1 MTTSINEAVR
11 EATQTLTP
19 AGTARKR
26 SFAAFISLTQYDL
39 SILWGSWIIRFWFL
53 LTIIGAVSA
62 VLLARNY
69 SDQTSFFI
77 SWALVLYSGLGS
89 FVALIVST
97 SAISSERPFLGVAVI
112 SRGIAPT
119 PYLLAKLF
127 SRSLTILGMFLIVM
141 VPTMFIVQAQGLTND
156 METSGMLLA
165 LGYWSLML
173 MVLVFLGI
181 TFSVMFTNTLV
192 GVTVLG
198 VFWYMGLMLLAATYA
213 GDLTADGVLGG
224 LPLVLQGE
232 SRLVEISTILII
244 GGIPLLVLPFVA
256 TRIVNS
262 RDM

>member
-1 MTTSINEAVR
+1 MTTEINEAVQ
-11 EATQTLTP
+11 EATQPLWSP
-19 AGTARKR
+19 GTARKR
-26 SFAAFISLTQYDL
+26 AVAAFFSLTQYDL
-39 SILWGSWIIRFWFL
+39 SILWSSWVVRFWMM
-53 LTIIGAVSA
+53 LTIVGAISA
-62 VLLARNY
+62 VLVARNY

-77 SWALVLYSGLGS
+77 SWALVLYAGLGS
-89 FVALIVST
+89 FVALIVSA

-127 SRSLTILGMFLIVM
+127 SRSFTILGMFLIVM
-141 VPTMFIVQAQGLTND
+141 VPTMFIVQTQGLDND
-156 METSGMLLA
+156 MTTSGMLIA
-165 LGYWSLML
+165 IAYWSLML
-173 MVLVFLGI
+173 TVLVFLGI
-181 TFSVMFTNTLV
+181 TFSVTFTNTLL

-232 SRLVEISTILII
+232 SRMIEISTILII
-244 GGIPLLVLPFVA
+244 GGIPLLVLPFLAV
-256 TRIVNS
+256 RIVNS

>member
-1 MTTSINEAVR
+1 MTSGISEAVQ
-11 EATQTLTP
+11 EATQKLRP

-26 SFAAFISLTQYDL
+26 SIAAFYSLLQYDL
-39 SILWGSWIIRFWFL
+39 SILWRSWIIRFWFL
-53 LTIIGAVSA
+53 LTVIGSVTA

-89 FVALIVST
+89 FVALIVSA
-97 SAISSERPFLGVAVI
+97 SAISAERSFLGVAVI

-127 SRSLTILGMFLIVM
+127 SRSITILSLFLIVM
-141 VPTMFIVQAQGLTND
+141 IPTMFMVQAQGLTND
-156 METSGMLLA
+156 MTTSGMLLA

-173 MVLVFLGI
+173 TVLVFLGV

-192 GVTVLG
+192 GITVLG
-198 VFWYMGLMLLAATYA
+198 VFWYMGLVLLAATYA

-224 LPLVLQGE
+224 LPLVLRGE
-232 SRLVEISTILII
+232 SLMIEISTILII
-244 GGIPLLVLPFVA
+244 GGVPLLTLPFIA

>member
-1 MTTSINEAVR
+1 MTTEMNEAVQ
-11 EATQTLTP
+11 EATQTLRP

-26 SFAAFISLTQYDL
+26 SIAAFFSLLQYDL
-39 SILWGSWIIRFWFL
+39 SILWRSWVIRFWFL
-53 LTIIGAVSA
+53 LTIIGAVTA

-69 SDQTSFFI
+69 GDQTSFFI

-89 FVALIVST
+89 FVALIVSA
-97 SAISSERPFLGVAVI
+97 SAISAERPFLGVAVI

-127 SRSLTILGMFLIVM
+127 SRSITVLGMFLIVM
-141 VPTMFIVQAQGLTND
+141 VPTMFIVRTQGLEND
-156 METSGMLLA
+156 MTTAGILLA
-165 LGYWSLML
+165 LAYWSLML
-173 MVLVFLGI
+173 TVLVFLGI
-181 TFSVMFTNTLV
+181 TFSVLFTNTLL

-198 VFWYMGLMLLAATYA
+198 VFWYMGLLLLAAAYA
-213 GDLTADGVLGG
+213 GDLTVDGVLGG

-232 SRLVEISTILII
+232 SQMIEISTIAII
-244 GGIPLLVLPFVA
+244 GGVPLLVLPLLA

>member
-1 MTTSINEAVR
+1 MTTEINEAVQ
-11 EATQTLTP
+11 EAMQTLRP

-26 SFAAFISLTQYDL
+26 SIAAFFSLLQYDL
-39 SILWGSWIIRFWFL
+39 STLWSSWVIRFWFL

-89 FVALIVST
+89 FVALIVSA
-97 SAISSERPFLGVAVI
+97 SAVSAERSFLGVAVI

-119 PYLLAKLF
+119 PYLLAKLC
-127 SRSLTILGMFLIVM
+127 SRSITVLGMFLIVM
-141 VPTMFIVQAQGLTND
+141 VPTMFIVQTQGLTND
-156 METSGMLLA
+156 MTTSGMLLA
-165 LGYWSLML
+165 LAYWSLML
-173 MVLVFLGI
+173 TVLVFLGI
-181 TFSVMFTNTLV
+181 TVSVMFTNTLL

-198 VFWYMGLMLLAATYA
+198 VFWYLGLLLLAAAYA

-232 SRLVEISTILII
+232 SRMIEISTILII
-244 GGIPLLVLPFVA
+244 GGVPLLVLPFLA

>member
-1 MTTSINEAVR
+1 MTSGISEAVQ
-11 EATQTLTP
+11 EATQKLRP

-26 SFAAFISLTQYDL
+26 SIAAFYSLLQYDL
-39 SILWGSWIIRFWFL
+39 SILWRSWIIRFWFL
-53 LTIIGAVSA
+53 LTVIGSVTA

-89 FVALIVST
+89 FVALIVSA
-97 SAISSERPFLGVAVI
+97 SAISAERSFLGVAVI

-127 SRSLTILGMFLIVM
+127 SRSITILSLFLIVM
-141 VPTMFIVQAQGLTND
+141 IPTMFMVQAQGLTND
-156 METSGMLLA
+156 MTTNGMLLA

-173 MVLVFLGI
+173 TVLVFLGV

-192 GVTVLG
+192 GITVLG
-198 VFWYMGLMLLAATYA
+198 VFWYMGLVLLAATYA

-224 LPLVLQGE
+224 LPLVLRGE
-232 SRLVEISTILII
+232 SLMIEISTILII
-244 GGIPLLVLPFVA
+244 GGIPLLTLPFIA

>member
-1 MTTSINEAVR
+1 MTTEINEAVR
-11 EATQTLTP
+11 EATQTLRP

-26 SFAAFISLTQYDL
+26 SIAAFFSLLQYDL
-39 SILWGSWIIRFWFL
+39 SILWRSWVIRFWFL
-53 LTIIGAVSA
+53 LTIIGAVTA
-62 VLLARNY
+62 VLLARTY

-77 SWALVLYSGLGS
+77 SWALVLYTGLGS
-89 FVALIVST
+89 FVALIVSA
-97 SAISSERPFLGVAVI
+97 SAISAERPFLGVAVI

-127 SRSLTILGMFLIVM
+127 SRSITVLGMFLIVM
-141 VPTMFIVQAQGLTND
+141 VPTMFIVRTQGLEND
-156 METSGMLLA
+156 MTTSGMLLA
-165 LGYWSLML
+165 LSYWSLML
-173 MVLVFLGI
+173 VVLVFLGI
-181 TFSVMFTNTLV
+181 TFSVLFTNTLL

-232 SRLVEISTILII
+232 SRMIEVSTIAII
-244 GGIPLLVLPFVA
+244 GGIPLLVLPFLA